1 MDYLILY
8 FKELLHLTNEMSPY
22 LLLGFLFAGILQVFF
37 PKRILVRY
45 MGHSNARSSL
55 NASMLGIPM
64 PLCSCGVLPT
74 GISLFRNGASRG
86 STNSFLISTPQT
98 GVDSILVTYS
108 MLGLPFALIRPLVA
122 LATGFIGGILTN
134 ILVREK
140 KHEDGA
146 TEAINDSDTKPSV
159 KRMLQY
165 AFVEFLQDISK
176 WLVIGLLLAALIS
189 VALPDD
195 FFAAYVGL
203 GFVGMLVILIA
214 SMPLYVC
221 ATASVPLAA
230 VLLMKGLSP
239 GAVLVFLMAGPA
251 TNVASLT
258 VLWKS
263 LGKATTLVYLGTIIT
278 GAILFGLLIDQLPE
292 AWFQVAS
299 NHIGHEHGA
308 LIPVWLSYTSTVVL
322 LLLII
327 NGFRLKYSSNNNV
340 NVPPMK
346 NDSVLLHVSG
356 MTCNHCKANVE
367 NNLKKLPGVELVVA
381 DITADKVMV
390 EGCEIDPDALGK
402 VIEELGYN
410 YKGLKNS

>member
-1 MDYLILY
+1 
-8 FKELLHLTNEMSPY
+8 
-22 LLLGFLFAGILQVFF
+22 
-37 PKRILVRY
+37 

-122 LATGFIGGILTN
+122 LATGFVGGILTN
-134 ILVREK
+134 ILVREN

-159 KRMLQY
+159 KRMLHY

-176 WLVIGLLLAALIS
+176 WLIIGLLLAALIS

-203 GFVGMLVILIA
+203 GFVGMLVVLLA

-278 GAILFGLLIDQLPE
+278 GALLFGLIIDQLPE

-299 NHIGHEHGA
+299 NHIGHEHDG

-327 NGFRLKYSSNNNV
+327 NGFRLKYSSKNNV
-340 NVPPMK
+340 NVSPMK

-367 NNLKKLPGVELVVA
+367 NNLKKVPGVESVVA

-390 EGCEIDPDALGK
+390 EGSEIDPDALGK

-410 YKGLKNS
+410 YKGLKNR

>member
-37 PKRILVRY
+37 PKRILIRF
-45 MGHSNARSSL
+45 MGHSNAKSSL
-55 NASMLGIPM
+55 NASLLGIPM

-122 LATGFIGGILTN
+122 LATGFIGGVLTN
-134 ILVREK
+134 TLVKDKNLRAES
-140 KHEDGA
+140 A
-146 TEAINDSDTKPSV
+146 AAVADSDSKPTL

-203 GFVGMLVILIA
+203 GFVGMLVILLA

-263 LGKATTLVYLGTIIT
+263 LGKATTLVYLGTIIG
-278 GAILFGLLIDQLPE
+278 GALLFGLLIDQLPA
-292 AWFQVAS
+292 AWFQFAS
-299 NHIGHEHGA
+299 NHIGHEHGG
-308 LIPVWLSYTSTVVL
+308 LIPVWLSYTSSTVL
-322 LLLII
+322 FLLII
-327 NGFRLKYSSNNNV
+327 NGFRLKYFSKNNLNAT
-340 NVPPMK
+340 PMK
-346 NDSVLLHVSG
+346 NESVLLHVSG

-367 NNLKKLPGVELVVA
+367 NNLKKVAGVELVIA
-381 DITADKVMV
+381 DITADKVSV
-390 EGCEIDPDALGK
+390 EGTDIDPAALGK

-410 YKGLKNS
+410 YKGLKES

>member
-1 MDYLILY
+1 
-8 FKELLHLTNEMSPY
+8 
-22 LLLGFLFAGILQVFF
+22 
-37 PKRILVRY
+37 
-45 MGHSNARSSL
+45 MGHSNAKSSL
-55 NASMLGIPM
+55 NASLLGIPM

-122 LATGFIGGILTN
+122 LATGFIGGVLTN
-134 ILVREK
+134 TLVKDKNLRAES
-140 KHEDGA
+140 A
-146 TEAINDSDTKPSV
+146 AAVADSDSKPTL

-203 GFVGMLVILIA
+203 GFVGMLVILLA

-263 LGKATTLVYLGTIIT
+263 LGKATTLVYLGTIIG
-278 GAILFGLLIDQLPE
+278 GALLFGLLIDQLPT
-292 AWFQVAS
+292 AWFQFAS
-299 NHIGHEHGA
+299 NHIGHEHGG
-308 LIPVWLSYTSTVVL
+308 LIPVWLSYTSSTVL
-322 LLLII
+322 FLLII
-327 NGFRLKYSSNNNV
+327 NGFRLKYFSKNNLNAT
-340 NVPPMK
+340 PMK
-346 NDSVLLHVSG
+346 NESVLLHVSG

-367 NNLKKLPGVELVVA
+367 NNLKKVAGVELVIA
-381 DITADKVMV
+381 DITADKVSV
-390 EGCEIDPDALGK
+390 EGTDIDPAALGK

-410 YKGLKNS
+410 YKGLKES